1 MDIRSHAPDLKDN
14 IKTMDELYC
23 EGDKCFLLNSEHYG
37 EEAEIVSVDT
47 RMKRVTV
54 KVCIQQEPDLKPLIG
69 TGKTRKKKVG
79 LYINEYV

>member
-1 MDIRSHAPDLKDN
+1 MDIRRHAPDLKDD

-69 TGKTRKKKVG
+69 TKNTHKRNWNFGV
-79 LYINEYV
+79 NQCV